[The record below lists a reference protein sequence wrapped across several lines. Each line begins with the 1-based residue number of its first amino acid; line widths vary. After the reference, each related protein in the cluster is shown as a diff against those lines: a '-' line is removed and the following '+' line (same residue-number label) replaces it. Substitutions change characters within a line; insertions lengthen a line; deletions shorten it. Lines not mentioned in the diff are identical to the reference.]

1 MYMKY
6 LVTAAL
12 LVSMSAMAAE
22 EPAKVVEPAK
32 AETTATCPVPYIPTL
47 NELWNETEGNEFKQ
61 ALVNGTPT
69 AEILM
74 GYEYSDFD
82 DNGTDAADAFLTRF
96 RLSYLTDDYR
106 GFSAFAQL
114 QYVWPLNDHYRP
126 RNADYDIVADPE
138 KARWQQLYLAYK
150 GYDTVARVGSQ
161 EIILDNARFIGN
173 VGWRLNA
180 QSFNA
185 GSFKNNSIS
194 NLTLYYAYSDSI
206 NQTDGTFNDDRE
218 YHLLNAEYKLS
229 DNNKVSSFA
238 YLQENDDTSDIDTF
252 GVRAWGK
259 NDNISHDLMIAF
271 QRDAYYG
278 SAFGEVNLDG
288 INIGGGVEYISGGN
302 DHDERFQTLNGTAHK
317 FNGWADQ
324 FLGTGGG
331 ATGVGLNGGLV
342 DGYIQV
348 SGKAYENLTLKAVYH
363 YFYTAD
369 ETNPDASP
377 ATGVGGDGGFK
388 GEYGQEIDLLAKYP
402 VCSNFNVLAKFAY
415 YVKGDN
421 DTDNFTEDE
430 TVFWLR
436 GTLTF

>member
-47 NELWNETEGNEFKQ
+47 NELWNKEGNELKQ
-61 ALVNGTPT
+61 ALANGTPT

-74 GYEYSDFD
+74 GYEYSDLD
-82 DNGTDAADAFLTRF
+82 NNGTDAANALLSRI
-96 RLSYLTDDYR
+96 RLSYLTGDYR

-126 RNADYDIVADPE
+126 RNGDYDVVADPE

-194 NLTLYYAYSDSI
+194 NLTLYYAYVDSI

-229 DNNKVSSFA
+229 DHNKVSTFA
-238 YLQENDDTSDIDTF
+238 YLQENDDAANIDTY

-259 NDNISHDLMIAF
+259 HDTISHDLMIAL
-271 QRDAYYG
+271 QRDAFYG
-278 SAFGEVNLDG
+278 SAFGSLDLDG
-288 INIGGGVEYISGGN
+288 INVGTGLEYISGGDDN
-302 DHDERFQTLNGTAHK
+302 NERFKTLNGTAHK

-324 FLGTGGG
+324 FLGTEG
-331 ATGVGLNGGLV
+331 GLNGGLV
-342 DGYIQV
+342 DVYGQV
-348 SGKAYENLTLKAVYH
+348 SGKAFENLTLMAVYH

-369 ETNPDASP
+369 ETNP
-377 ATGVGGDGGFK
+377 GGDDVGGFK
-388 GEYGQEIDLLAKYP
+388 GEYGQEVDLLAKYP

-415 YVKGDN
+415 YVKGEN
-421 DTDNFTEDE
+421 DEDNFTEDE